1 MTAAT
6 ATATATAT
14 PTAAIDVHALIERGP
29 IGRLQKLVLF
39 FGFCIITLEGFD
51 ISVMSFIAPV
61 LKQQWHLGNH
71 ALGAVLSVTQAGLA
85 LGALT
90 AGPLADRFGRKLVVL
105 VSMVAFGLLT
115 LATALA
121 TGLAALIVLRLL
133 VGFAIGSVVPNTL
146 TLVSEYMPERIR
158 AFSVALII
166 CAVAFSGTCGGFL
179 SAVMIPQLG
188 WQSVL
193 ILGGVLPLLLV
204 PVLVVQLPESV
215 RFLIVRRAPAD
226 RILAIV
232 DHLAPGVATAQ
243 SAFVLPVEPA
253 QRGAIRTVLSA
264 RYRFGSLMLWT
275 AYFAAL
281 FASNILSGWLPT
293 LMKESGYSLGNAA
306 FLAGIYQLG
315 GVVGSLV
322 LGWTMDRGDAHK
334 VPPLAYFA
342 SGALLFGLSATY
354 HVFPLIVVEAFLL
367 GFCLIG
373 AISGA
378 NALSAVFHPTVAR
391 ATGSGWMHGA
401 GRWGA
406 FLAILSG
413 AQMLELGWNAAEVF
427 RALIVPAVLAGLA
440 LVAKA
445 RHRL

>member
-1 MTAAT
+1 MSAALT
-6 ATATATAT
+6 
-14 PTAAIDVHALIERGP
+14 IDVNALIARGP
-29 IGRLQKLVLF
+29 VGRLQKLVLF

-61 LKQQWHLGNH
+61 LKQQWHIGNQ
-71 ALGAVLSVTQAGLA
+71 ALGAVLSATQAGLA

-90 AGPLADRFGRKLVVL
+90 AGPLADRFGRKTVVL
-105 VSMVAFGLLT
+105 VSIVAFGLLT

-121 TGLAALIVLRLL
+121 TDLASLIPIRLL
-133 VGFAIGSVVPNTL
+133 VGFAIGSVVPNTV
-146 TLVSEYMPERIR
+146 TLVSEYVPERIQ

-179 SAVMIPQLG
+179 SAVMIPRFG

-193 ILGGVLPLLLV
+193 ILGGVLPLLLA
-204 PVLVVQLPESV
+204 PVLIVHLPESV
-215 RFLIVRRAPAD
+215 RFLIVRRAPAARIRAIID
-226 RILAIV
+226 RM
-232 DHLAPGVATAQ
+232 APGMATAEA
-243 SAFVLPVEPA
+243 AFVLPVESTKST
-253 QRGAIRTVLSA
+253 AIRTVLSA
-264 RYRFGSLMLWT
+264 RYRFGSLMLWI

-293 LMKESGYSLGNAA
+293 LIKESGYSLSDAA
-306 FLAGIYQLG
+306 VLSGTYQLG

-322 LGWTMDRGDAHK
+322 LGWAMDRGNAHK
-334 VPPLAYFA
+334 MPPMAYFA
-342 SGALLFGLSATY
+342 SGVLLYGLSITY
-354 HVFPLIVVEAFLL
+354 HVFPLIAVLAFLL

-378 NALSAVFHPTVAR
+378 NALSAVFHPTAAR

-406 FLAILSG
+406 LLSILAG
-413 AQMLELGWNAAEVF
+413 AQMLELGWNAADVF
-427 RALIVPAVLAGLA
+427 RALIVPAALAGFA
-440 LVAKA
+440 LLAKA
-445 RHRL
+445 RHRLQLSG